1 MNAILKWFRD
11 HRSSTH
17 ALAAAIGVLAI
28 LVQTDTHIRNLLIED
43 LDIHP
48 KIISTLACLGAILL
62 AYKQPRKQPVE
73 ETDLKSSQAKGGNNT
88 EGTTEKS

>member
-1 MNAILKWFRD
+1 MKAVMQWIRD
-11 HRSSTH
+11 HKSSTH

-28 LVQTDTHIRNLLIED
+28 LVQTDSHIRNLLIED

-62 AYKQPRKQPVE
+62 AYKQPRKVNGASPPRK
-73 ETDLKSSQAKGGNNT
+73 DS
-88 EGTTEKS
+88 